1 MIGKQRSLHLDTR
14 FLSLSKIADGGVTLV
29 DMRCVTRVRG
39 AMGIKLN
46 SCFSDKH
53 ESSAGLRLFAY
64 ISANHHFSCG
74 VACRFKLMT
83 PCAERAA

>member
-1 MIGKQRSLHLDTR
+1 M
-14 FLSLSKIADGGVTLV
+14 
-29 DMRCVTRVRG
+29 DMSFVTRVGR

-53 ESSAGLRLFAY
+53 ESSTGLRLFAY

-74 VACRFKLMT
+74 VVCRFKLLT
-83 PCAERAA
+83 VCAERAA

>member
-1 MIGKQRSLHLDTR
+1 M
-14 FLSLSKIADGGVTLV
+14 
-29 DMRCVTRVRG
+29 DMSFVTRVRR

-53 ESSAGLRLFAY
+53 ESSTGLRLFAY

-74 VACRFKLMT
+74 VVCRFKLLT
-83 PCAERAA
+83 LCAERAA